1 LYLIFNFLAM
11 EYTKQLLS
19 GIHLWPEEDRPR
31 EKLVLKGKY
40 ALSDAELIAILIGSG
55 TVAVSAVELG
65 RKILSEANNDL
76 NQLATLSVKDLE
88 RFKGIGRAKAIT
100 IVSALELGRRR
111 KETPRKRR
119 HRIGAAADVH
129 EIMKE
134 HLGDLD
140 HEQFWAILLN
150 RANEVIRKVLVSQ
163 GGVSGTYVDPKLIF
177 KPALESLA
185 CAVILVHNHPSGNQN
200 PSPADHMLTKKLKDA
215 GKMLDVSVLD
225 HIIFTDQGFYSFA
238 DEGKI

>member
-1 LYLIFNFLAM
+1 M
-11 EYTKQLLS
+11 ESTKQLSS
-19 GIHLWPEEDRPR
+19 GIHLWPAEDRPR
-31 EKLVLKGKY
+31 EKLIIKGKY

-55 TVAVSAVELG
+55 TVSVSAVELG
-65 RKILSEANNDL
+65 RNILSHANNDL
-76 NQLATLSVKDLE
+76 NQLATFSVKDLE

-111 KETPRKRR
+111 KETPRKRKEK
-119 HRIGAAADVH
+119 IGTAADVH
-129 EIMKE
+129 ELMKE
-134 HLGDLD
+134 HLWDLD

-177 KPALESLA
+177 KPALENLA
-185 CAVILVHNHPSGNQN
+185 CAVILVHNHPSGNHT
-200 PSPADHMLTKKLKDA
+200 PSPADLVLTKKLKDA
-215 GKMLDVSVLD
+215 GKVLDISVLD